1 MPDTSPTRFELWKL
15 ASGYTFFPESNADAR
30 ELLEPGATLAWTVE
44 AASWDEA
51 RAKMLSF
58 IGRAPLRAIGGL
70 GSGCPTGATGPG
82 DPVRV
87 GGSRAG
93 TAVRAGDG

>member
-1 MPDTSPTRFELWKL
+1 MPATSPTRFELWKL

-44 AASWDEA
+44 AGSWDEA

-58 IGRAPLRAIGGL
+58 IGRAPLRAL
-70 GSGCPTGATGPG
+70 GPLA
-82 DPVRV
+82 V
-87 GGSRAG
+87 GGTRAAAPGEPIGADRVAG
-93 TAVRAGDG
+93 TPLGVREG